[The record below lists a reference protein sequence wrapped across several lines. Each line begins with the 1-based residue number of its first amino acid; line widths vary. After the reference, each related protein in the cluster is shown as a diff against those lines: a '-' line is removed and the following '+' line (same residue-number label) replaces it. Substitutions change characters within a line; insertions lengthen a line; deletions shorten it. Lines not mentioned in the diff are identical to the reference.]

1 MANTR
6 RLKPIIDLRTRTQR
20 GEPQRLIITQHESF
34 IRLENRILTVSQ
46 VLVNLSIKHRVFK
59 FYGKEWH
66 YCKQVLLLSKE
77 QYMTLVTLLNKTN
90 PLLGLAD
97 CWF

>member
-1 MANTR
+1 MAKTK

-20 GEPQRLIITQHESF
+20 GEPQRLIITRHESF

-46 VLVNLSIKHRVFK
+46 GLVNLSIKHRVFK
-59 FYGKEWH
+59 CFGKELH
-66 YCKQVLLLSKE
+66 YCKQELLLSKE
-77 QYMTLVTLLNKTN
+77 QYMTLVTLLNRTN
-90 PLLGLAD
+90 PLLGLAE